1 MIALHFAVGFLLIAT
16 VLSACYLVLIRPQ
29 HRRLR
34 ELRQMT
40 KRLIPGDHIV
50 TAGGLVGIVVGDAD
64 LDTVVVKVAKDT
76 EVHIRRNLIN
86 DVISGS
92 A

>member
-1 MIALHFAVGFLLIAT
+1 MIAQDFAVGFLLIAI
-16 VLSACYLVLIRPQ
+16 VLSVCYLVLIRPQ

-40 KRLIPGDHIV
+40 KRLTPGDCIV
-50 TAGGLVGIVVGDAD
+50 TAGGLVGTVVRDAD
-64 LDTVVVKVAKDT
+64 PETVVVKVAKDI

-86 DVISGS
+86 DVISGG

>member
-1 MIALHFAVGFLLIAT
+1 MIALDFAVGFLLIAT

-29 HRRLR
+29 RRRLR

-50 TAGGLVGIVVGDAD
+50 TAGGLVGTVVGDAD
-64 LDTVVVKVAKDT
+64 PDTVVVKVAKDT

-92 A
+92 V